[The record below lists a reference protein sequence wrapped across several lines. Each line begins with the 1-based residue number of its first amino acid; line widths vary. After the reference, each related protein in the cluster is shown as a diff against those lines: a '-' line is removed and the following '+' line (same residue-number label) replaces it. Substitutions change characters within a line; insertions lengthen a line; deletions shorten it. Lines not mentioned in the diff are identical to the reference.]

1 MNDVRLCI
9 ASPSFYPVVGGS
21 HTRFTRYL
29 PGFAERGVGVEI
41 FTGTPKPKKVP
52 SQAQLADWVDEAP
65 GTMIPTPSISGVPVH
80 RRRTHD
86 KGRLR
91 MRDLGSGLRAYCRN
105 SPHRP
110 NVMQWISALR
120 PGIKPWHYLLRHEGV
135 GIVHALTI
143 APRQEE
149 KLLRKLSKVQRLKFV
164 YRPIDCVVA
173 NAEAGRDLLR
183 DMGIRARI
191 EVIPNGVDLERFRPA
206 EGLAERQHLRK
217 ALDIDPDRRVL
228 VAVGTI
234 SPRKGSD
241 LLIESWRRL
250 IAEHDDL
257 DLIFV
262 GTRKDQMH
270 DDLDGFKQCI
280 ADLLSIPGAED
291 RIRFTGYVPNVEEYL
306 RAADACVLASDRE
319 GLPNSVLE
327 AMASRLPVVVT
338 RFHGLSSEI
347 GQQGREYALCDR
359 DVDSLTRTLD
369 EILSEPARAD
379 ELADAGHRFVQM
391 HMALDRS
398 IDSYVQIYRETANRV
413 R

>member
-1 MNDVRLCI
+1 VNDVRLCI

-29 PGFAERGVGVEI
+29 PGFQRRGVEVEI

-52 SQAQLADWVDEAP
+52 SQAQLTDWIDESP
-65 GTMIPTPSISGVPVH
+65 GTMIPTPSISGVPIH
-80 RRRTHD
+80 RIRTHD
-86 KGRLR
+86 KGRRR
-91 MRDLGSGLRAYCRN
+91 MRDLGKGLREYCQN

-110 NVMQWISALR
+110 NVVQWISALR
-120 PGIKPWHYLLRHEGV
+120 PGMTPWHYLLRHDGV
-135 GIVHALTI
+135 GLVHALTI

-149 KLLRKLSKVQRLKFV
+149 KLLRKISKAQRLKLV
-164 YRPIDCVVA
+164 YRPVDCVVA

-206 EGLAERQHLRK
+206 ESLAERQILRK
-217 ALDIDPDRRVL
+217 SLKIEPDRKVL

-241 LLIESWRRL
+241 LLLEAWRRL
-250 IAEHDDL
+250 IVTQDDL

-270 DDLDGFKQCI
+270 GDLGGFKQRI
-280 ADLLSIPGAED
+280 IDLIDVPDAER
-291 RIRFTGYVPNVEEYL
+291 RIRFTGYVPNVEEYI

-347 GQQGREYALCDR
+347 GRPGREYALCDR
-359 DVDSLTRTLD
+359 NVESLAQT
-369 EILSEPARAD
+369 LSEVLSDPAHAA
-379 ELADAGHRFVQM
+379 ELAHAGHHFVQKN
-391 HMALDRS
+391 MALDRS
-398 IDSYVQIYRETANRV
+398 IDSYVQIYREAAGKLR
-413 R
+413 